1 MIIIYGASWCGWC
14 QKAKALAEQYQLDFD
29 YRDIDN
35 QSQADIDFDY
45 RDIDNPEIKEQLR
58 VILPVTAPKTI
69 PQIWWHG
76 RHVGGHDDFVRA
88 IEETLRNYGHE
99 PC

>member
-29 YRDIDN
+29 YRDVDN
-35 QSQADIDFDY
+35 K
-45 RDIDNPEIKEQLR
+45 EIKEQLR
-58 VILPVTAPKTI
+58 VILPADAPRTI

-76 RHVGGHDDFVRA
+76 RHIGGHDDFVRE
-88 IEETLRNYGHE
+88 IEETLSNYGHE